1 MHLQPERTIVFGI
14 RGMSSGGLDTVL
26 GVRMLKQTHD
36 LTDYEAIEQL
46 AFNIQWH
53 YALDIGC

>member
-1 MHLQPERTIVFGI
+1 MFGI